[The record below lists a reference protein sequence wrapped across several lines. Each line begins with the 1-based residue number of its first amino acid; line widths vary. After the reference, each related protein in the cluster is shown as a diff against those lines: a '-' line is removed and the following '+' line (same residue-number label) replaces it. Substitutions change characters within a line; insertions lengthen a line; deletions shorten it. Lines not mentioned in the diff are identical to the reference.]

1 MEDTMNHLHTIKSD
15 PVMVALPTQQPRW
28 YAAYTT
34 ARHEKRVAEQLERK
48 SVECFL
54 PLYEAVHRW
63 KDRKARV
70 RLPLFPGYVFVRI
83 PLRERLRVLEIPS
96 VVHLVGT
103 TSQPTELP
111 DLEID
116 SLRSGLHALRIE
128 PCPYLKVGDRV
139 RVKYG
144 PLAGLEGILLRKR
157 DSFRL
162 VLSIDI
168 IMRSVAV
175 EIDAADIESAR

>member
-1 MEDTMNHLHTIKSD
+1 MGGLNSSQS
-15 PVMVALPTQQPRW
+15 ALPAPPVAVSTPRW

-34 ARHEKRVAEQLERK
+34 ARHEKKVAEHLERK
-48 SVECFL
+48 SIECFL

-63 KDRKARV
+63 KDRKAKV
-70 RLPLFPGYVFVRI
+70 QVPLFPGYVFVRI
-83 PLRERLRVLEIPS
+83 PLRERLWVLEVLS
-96 VVHLVGT
+96 VVHLVGPAA
-103 TSQPTELP
+103 QPTELP
-111 DLEID
+111 DFEMN
-116 SLRSGLHALRIE
+116 SLRSGLHALRAE

-157 DSFRL
+157 DRLRL

>member
-1 MEDTMNHLHTIKSD
+1 MAELHTTCSRQAFA
-15 PVMVALPTQQPRW
+15 PVSAWQPRW

-34 ARHEKRVAEQLERK
+34 ARHEKKVAEQLERK
-48 SVECFL
+48 AVECFL

-63 KDRKARV
+63 KDRKAKV
-70 RLPLFPGYVFVRI
+70 QLPLFPGYVFVRI

-96 VVHLVGT
+96 VVHLVGSGT
-103 TSQPTELP
+103 QPTELP
-111 DLEID
+111 DFEID
-116 SLRSGLHALRIE
+116 SLRSGLHSLRAE
-128 PCPYLKVGDRV
+128 PCPYLRVGDRV

-157 DSFRL
+157 DSCRL

-175 EIDAADIESAR
+175 EIDAADIESVR